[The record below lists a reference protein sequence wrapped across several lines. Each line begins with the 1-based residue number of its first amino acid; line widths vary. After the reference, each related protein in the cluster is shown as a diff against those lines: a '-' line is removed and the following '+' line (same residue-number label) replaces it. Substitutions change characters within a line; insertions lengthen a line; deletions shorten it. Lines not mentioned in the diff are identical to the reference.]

1 MKKSHPEMQIER
13 LLTVWGIIVIS
24 WSFFRAY
31 TQIPLWVSEFIAKP
45 FIFIG
50 PVYFY
55 MKRFE
60 PKGSFIRSIGFRG
73 KNILKEF
80 LLAIVLVFILVV
92 VGFFSLSK
100 SSLLSL
106 ATIQVQWGKFL
117 LVAALALATALSEEI
132 VGRGFLFQHLFK
144 YSKSFF
150 ISFFLSMLLFFI
162 LYLPGV
168 LTSGTGGGILLLSF
182 ALNIIMTTISVVLYT
197 LRGNLLLPIAVHMAI
212 LIWFDLFLL

>member
-1 MKKSHPEMQIER
+1 MKRSHPEMQIER
-13 LLTVWGIIVIS
+13 LLTAWGIIVIV

-31 TQIPLWVSEFIAKP
+31 VHMPLGISEFIVKP
-45 FIFIG
+45 LLFIG

-55 MKRFE
+55 VKRFE
-60 PKGSFIRSIGFRG
+60 KKGNFVHSIGFRK

-80 LLAIVLVFILVV
+80 LLAVALVFTLII
-92 VGFFSLSK
+92 VGFFSLSRNP
-100 SSLLSL
+100 SLVL
-106 ATIQVQWGKFL
+106 ANVQVQWGKFL
-117 LVAALALATALSEEI
+117 WVAALAVATAFSEEI
-132 VGRGFLFQHLFK
+132 VGRGFLFQYLFK

-168 LTSGTGGGILLLSF
+168 LTSGAGGSILLLSF
-182 ALNIIMTTISVVLYT
+182 ALNIIMTTISVVLYR
-197 LRGNLLLPIAVHMAI
+197 LRGNLLLPIAVHVAI